1 MPHKQRYAQPK
12 RVMPAPFPA
21 LQLLGLGA
29 QPPMHSFPIPNK
41 THAASSV
48 QIAKQAEAIYVMF
61 PRGGGGAGPQPP
73 VEIKQAAAASVLH
86 RTSLAS
92 PRLLH
97 LPAPLQGL
105 RSPARALEV

>member
-1 MPHKQRYAQPK
+1 
-12 RVMPAPFPA
+12 MPAPFLA

-61 PRGGGGAGPQPP
+61 PRGGGGGAGPQPP
-73 VEIKQAAAASVLH
+73 VEIKQAAASVLQ